1 MGTRRRDDDAQN
13 KTINRHTKSSLFITQ
28 ATLTMSIA
36 QLGSTTA
43 VNTRSLAGKNFIGSK
58 VSSVTNGSKGQ
69 MSRWKGMD
77 EDISDDQQDISRGRD
92 MVDSKFQGGYGMGG
106 TQTPSCPPRTTSPKV
121 KRTWTTC
128 PLMVITITSP
138 RPFWIRPP
146 CTSRRT
152 LWTCRR
158 SRFR

>member
-1 MGTRRRDDDAQN
+1 MG
-13 KTINRHTKSSLFITQ
+13 LFITQ

-58 VSSVTNGSKGQ
+58 VSSVTNGSKVQ

-106 TQTPSCPPRTTSPKV
+106 THNAVMSSTDYISQGQKA
-121 KRTWTTC
+121 WTTC

-158 SRFR
+158 SRFVNVIARRPTSSRRVS